1 MAIQSVEIA
10 TNNSSYDTL
19 LTVPAGK
26 NYAITTI
33 IVCNTYVPNP
43 NDLEEG
49 LSSFDMFLHPAGSVD
64 PIDPTVFSYT
74 SQVIKN
80 LELRA
85 GESFTFDSEKLILGP
100 GDEIRLI
107 GYSSSNGTISA
118 TVSWLEM

>member
-1 MAIQSVEIA
+1 MAIQSAEIVI
-10 TNNSSYDTL
+10 TSPVPSNTTL
-19 LTVPAGK
+19 LTVPVGK

-33 IVCNTYVPNP
+33 IVCNTYLPNP
-43 NDLEEG
+43 ADINEG
-49 LSSFDMFLHPAGSVD
+49 LSSFDMFLDPSGSVD
-64 PIDPTVFSYT
+64 PFV

-100 GDEIRLI
+100 GDEIRFI
-107 GYSSSNGTISA
+107 GYSSSNGTLSA